1 VLQNVPKL
9 RIVFNISPNL
19 SLELVNS
26 AWKETHVV
34 SNLTLD
40 CMLYSSSVPHRPMRM
55 LMPNL
60 DLIEMKTEYS
70 ACPY

>member
-1 VLQNVPKL
+1 MKSRVQAIGATEFFIDDNV
-9 RIVFNISPNL
+9 FHYSSNL

-26 AWKETHVV
+26 TWKETHVV

-60 DLIEMKTEYS
+60 DLVEM
-70 ACPY
+70 